1 MYYFKYSSKPI
12 DYLLIDFFS
21 FQNLDDGDIRDLGV
35 GYYNFSADESTR
47 QQQMSLLDTL
57 RYVVGST

>member
-1 MYYFKYSSKPI
+1 MLKKSKKFGQNFEWTI
-12 DYLLIDFFS
+12 LTVFSS

-57 RYVVGST
+57 RYAL